1 MIYQW
6 VDPTLSWNPK
16 DYDDVTTLYVPAVS
30 IWHPDIVLYNTYVAY
45 IIVRLQQR
53 TGMI

>member
-30 IWHPDIVLYNTYVAY
+30 IWHPDIVLYNTYVHNHQAAATDGDDL
-45 IIVRLQQR
+45 R
-53 TGMI
+53 